1 MASDDELERRLR
13 ALEDSEPFAVEKIR
27 EQVEFRD
34 ARIAELEAENERL
47 LSRLEQTKSFAND
60 AECRAEAAEARVA
73 ADAELIA
80 TYEAVLREM
89 RGHRRLGDQSVG
101 GWIDRLDFA
110 RDEHANAIDTA
121 RGGEK
126 GE

>member
-1 MASDDELERRLR
+1 MASDDYEGMFR
-13 ALEDSEPFAVEKIR
+13 AWREK
-27 EQVEFRD
+27 
-34 ARIAELEAENERL
+34 ARHFK
-47 LSRLEQTKSFAND
+47 Q
-60 AECRAEAAEARVA
+60 RAEAAEARVA

-121 RGGEK
+121 RGGEE